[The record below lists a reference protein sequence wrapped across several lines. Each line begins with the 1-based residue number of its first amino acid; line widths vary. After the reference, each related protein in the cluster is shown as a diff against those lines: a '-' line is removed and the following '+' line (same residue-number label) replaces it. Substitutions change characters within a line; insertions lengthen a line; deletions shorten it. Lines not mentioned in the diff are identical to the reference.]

1 MDEKRDVENRPKVII
16 KLWAKSKPLIVKEY
30 KGINDC
36 EHYIKIDDAI
46 EIFKATNDS
55 KPTLEEIEE
64 IIEQYTFGDDEWG
77 GSKLAEWKYG
87 TCVVVGGITEAAEE
101 ILKRLA

>member
-1 MDEKRDVENRPKVII
+1 MRTAEEHLNIALGGNMNISTLKPKAWHEIMTNY
-16 KLWAKSKPLIVKEY
+16 AKHYHKE
-30 KGINDC
+30 
-36 EHYIKIDDAI
+36 
-46 EIFKATNDS
+46 ATNDS

-77 GSKLAEWKYG
+77 GSKLAEWRYG
-87 TCVVVGGITEAAEE
+87 TNVVVGGITEAAEE